1 VTDTVESTAPKAAHF
16 AGAAAAAAAGVG
28 VDGNA
33 AQPPDE
39 TPDAAVARP
48 PYLGKPELDQLFSVE
63 EIEPLAAERMH
74 PTAYEYVRGWAG
86 TGWTTR
92 QNVQAFRRWVFRP
105 RVLVD
110 VSQVS
115 TATTVLGTPVSMPI
129 LFAPTSVHQLAHP
142 DGELATARAAK
153 ALDTLQVLSTGSS
166 VRLEEVAEVGHK
178 RWFQLYWY
186 TDRELTRSLVERA
199 AAAGYGAI
207 VLTVD
212 ASYPYWREN
221 EARTTTVKPEGMIAA
236 NLPAEIW
243 GLAYEATLTWKSLE
257 WLRSISPLPLVLKG
271 IVRADDARLAA
282 EHGVDGIM
290 VSNHGGREV
299 DGGIPTLDAL
309 PAIAEAV
316 AKTGARP
323 ATGRPMEVYMDGGVR
338 RGTDVL
344 KALALGARA
353 VLLGRPVQWGLAAG
367 GEAGIIRMLEL
378 ISGEF
383 HSALGLVGATRV
395 DDVTRAMVA
404 RNPDPTAGRD

>member
-1 VTDTVESTAPKAAHF
+1 VTDTAEGSAPKPGHF
-16 AGAAAAAAAGVG
+16 AGAAAAATTGDGGAESPEAA
-28 VDGNA
+28 
-33 AQPPDE
+33 
-39 TPDAAVARP
+39 PDAAIARP
-48 PYLGKPELDQLFSVE
+48 PYLGKPELDQIFSVE
-63 EIEPLAAERMH
+63 EMEPLAAKRMH
-74 PTAYEYVRGWAG
+74 PTAYDYVRGWAG
-86 TGWTTR
+86 TGWTTS
-92 QNVQAFRRWVFRP
+92 QNILAFRRWVFRP

-110 VSQVS
+110 VTEVS

-142 DGELATARAAK
+142 HGELATARAAK

-186 TDRELTRSLVERA
+186 TDRELTRSLIERA

-221 EARTTTVKPEGMIAA
+221 EARTVVVKPEGMVAA
-236 NLPAEIW
+236 NLPADLSS
-243 GLAYEATLTWKSLE
+243 LAYEPSVTWKSLD
-257 WLRSISPLPLVLKG
+257 WLRSVSALPLVLKG
-271 IVRADDARLAA
+271 IVRADDALLAA
-282 EHGVDGIM
+282 EHGVDGII

-309 PAIAEAV
+309 PAIADAV
-316 AKTGARP
+316 AATSARP
-323 ATGRPMEVYMDGGVR
+323 ATGRPMEVYVDGGVR

-367 GEAGIIRMLEL
+367 GEAGIVRMLEL

-395 DDVTRAMVA
+395 DEVTRAMVA